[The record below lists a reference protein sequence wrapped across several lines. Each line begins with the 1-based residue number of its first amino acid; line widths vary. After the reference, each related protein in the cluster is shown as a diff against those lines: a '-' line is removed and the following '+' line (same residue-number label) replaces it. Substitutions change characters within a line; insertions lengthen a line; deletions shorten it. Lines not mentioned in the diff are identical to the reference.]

1 MIQNEVAVITG
12 GTSGIG
18 AAYTRYFASMGY
30 DLIVTG
36 HPGDKEFPHLKEI
49 EEKYN
54 VKVDLIL
61 ADFAIKE
68 NITRVEETIR
78 EKNVCVLINS
88 AGFGLGRPFWEDD
101 VQTLENMVAVHIIA
115 PVRFIYAVLPQMIS
129 RKKGTIISLSSLS
142 SFIPIPLDSMYSATK
157 IFHNSFLQSL
167 HISFRNQGIKVQVL
181 CPGLV
186 KTNFHKNAGTDPSL
200 LQKKQILP
208 WMNPERVVE
217 ISIRNLGRKN
227 KVIVIPGLRNK
238 MIKLLYT
245 MIPKPLYYRL
255 AVKYLV

>member
-1 MIQNEVAVITG
+1 MQKEVAVITG

-18 AAYTRYFASMGY
+18 AAYTRYYASMGY
-30 DLIVTG
+30 DLLVTG
-36 HPGDKEFPHLKEI
+36 HPGDKEYPHLEEI
-49 EEKYN
+49 AEKFN
-54 VKVDLIL
+54 IKVELML

-68 NITRVEETIR
+68 DLVRVEETIR
-78 EKNVCVLINS
+78 DKNVSVLINS

-101 VQTLENMVAVHIIA
+101 VQTLENMVMVHIIA

-167 HISFRNQGIKVQVL
+167 HISFRNQGIKAQVL
-181 CPGLV
+181 CPGFV
-186 KTNFHKNAGTDPSL
+186 KTNFHKNAGTDTSL
-200 LQKKQILP
+200 MQKKQFLP

-217 ISIRNLGRKN
+217 ISIRNLEKKN

-238 MIKLLYT
+238 LIKLLYT